1 MKKLLAILTL
11 TAFVCTTAFSQVQ
24 INPKIGYNIYDVSDE
39 EGVFEADGQSGFNV
53 GVDFRI
59 GDAIYV
65 QPGIHYYALNVDFEG
80 IAEDDDDLQDL
91 VVDDVRRQTLRIPV
105 VVGTSFF
112 NSDNFGLRAFV
123 GGAAF
128 VPFDV
133 DENNVFGISKEDYR
147 PVNFGATVG
156 VGLDL
161 KRVTIDASYDFGLT
175 DSIDDD
181 STLDYNNKPNVFSI
195 TLGYLF

>member
-1 MKKLLAILTL
+1 MRKLLGIITL
-11 TAFVCTTAFSQVQ
+11 LAFASTTAFSQVD
-24 INPKIGYNIYDVSDE
+24 INPKIGYNIYNVTDE

-59 GDAIYV
+59 GEAIYV
-65 QPGIHYYALNVDFEG
+65 QPGIHYYAINVDFQGVEE
-80 IAEDDDDLQDL
+80 EDDDLVDM
-91 VVDDVRRQTLRIPV
+91 VVDDVRRQSLRIPV

-112 NSDNFGLRAFV
+112 DRDNIDLRAFV

-128 VPFDV
+128 VPLEV
-133 DENNVFGISKEDYR
+133 DENNVFGIETDDYR
-147 PVNFGATVG
+147 DVNLGATIG

-181 STLDYNNKPNVFSI
+181 SSLDYNNKPNVFSLS
-195 TLGYLF
+195 LGYLF